1 MGGMLQRMAN
11 RFGQSVL
18 DYRQHRLDELR
29 QHRYINDIIEHM
41 IDDIDPR
48 LRAISGYQKVLTPCV
63 ERVLTYGENVCA
75 NLPGPVEFSS
85 ENSRNNATVRAL
97 FANKKKMAEVFS
109 RCRELQEFFRQHPS
123 ADRAY
128 MVLGMKK
135 TEARVF
141 GMEQQGEIVRK
152 DVPQINVSF
161 DDYRISHPSHDETSL
176 RKHLRERALH
186 ECVAQTIN
194 RLMEEKNLTDEMH
207 EHELKLKMQLGMLL
221 NQHHGLSSM
230 MTGDAPISDKIR
242 QVRRHLNKVEHK
254 LGEMKQD
261 TGTLNV
267 FLDKVAYMLDRP
279 DELLHVSS
287 ISLCLDRMNRLIE
300 GEASRETDRI
310 KLGQVVFGGKDK
322 RVGVLASF
330 PRNELVAESRLP
342 VNIL

>member
-1 MGGMLQRMAN
+1 MGGLLQSLAN

-48 LRAISGYQKVLTPCV
+48 LRAISGYQKVLKPCV
-63 ERVLTYGENVCA
+63 ERVLAYGENVCA

-97 FANKKKMAEVFS
+97 FANKKKMVEVFS

-152 DVPQINVSF
+152 DVPQSAAA
-161 DDYRISHPSHDETSL
+161 DLAL
-176 RKHLRERALH
+176 RSRGP
-186 ECVAQTIN
+186 
-194 RLMEEKNLTDEMH
+194 LT
-207 EHELKLKMQLGMLL
+207 
-221 NQHHGLSSM
+221 
-230 MTGDAPISDKIR
+230 
-242 QVRRHLNKVEHK
+242 
-254 LGEMKQD
+254 
-261 TGTLNV
+261 
-267 FLDKVAYMLDRP
+267 
-279 DELLHVSS
+279 
-287 ISLCLDRMNRLIE
+287 
-300 GEASRETDRI
+300 ASRPC
-310 KLGQVVFGGKDK
+310 L
-322 RVGVLASF
+322 
-330 PRNELVAESRLP
+330 
-342 VNIL
+342 